1 MPALLTLCV
10 LAGGLLLT
18 PVVARLMPRA
28 TGWFLAAVYIA
39 AAVVFAPAFGSLTG
53 TGAEYTW
60 SMPWIPAWGVELSL
74 RTDPIGALFT
84 LLALVIGAVVL
95 VYAAAYLGPGK
106 HLGFYLGM
114 AMFTLAMVAL
124 VTTDDAVV
132 LFLCW
137 ELTSLASFLLIARSG
152 RAAEA
157 PSMRTLLITF
167 LGGLTLLA
175 ALAIAAVT
183 TGTTRISEILV
194 SQVWAQE
201 PGLTSVVAVLLAVSA
216 MTKSAQFPFHSWL
229 PDAMAAA
236 TPVSAYLH
244 AAAVVKAGIFLLL
257 RFSPLFHAVPVWSCL
272 LVAAGLA
279 TALIGGLRALQQ
291 TDLKKIMAYSTV
303 SQLGLIVA
311 AIGTGT
317 AVGLA
322 AAALHTLA
330 HAVFKSGLFMA
341 VGVIDHT
348 AGTRDL
354 RHMPAL
360 RRQAPFALVLTVL
373 GAAAMAGV
381 PPLLGFVSKE
391 SVFTAML
398 DFGVDGAGGTAPAWA
413 GPVALVVAGLAS
425 VFTVA
430 YCAKIVVGVFVDGPR
445 QRAPE
450 PLHPHAPS
458 ALLLGSTAVPLLAS
472 AVLVLALVPV
482 NTLVGSV
489 ASAAGGLAEVHDPH
503 LALWHGVNAELI
515 TTVLVL
521 ALGLGTLA
529 VRRTLWP
536 ALEGLRLPATGAGV
550 LEAARTGL
558 ERTGA
563 WVMARTAHDH
573 AGPHAAAMLVFL
585 SAVLLGG
592 VGGLIAGGHIPP
604 VAGGVNRPIDAVLLV
619 LLVVAVA
626 AVVRS
631 RTRLGATVSLSAV
644 GILITVQILSLG
656 APDVALTQLL
666 VESLTVIVIMLVLQ
680 RLPKTWGS
688 AVPSRRG
695 RPKSQVVPVIV
706 GVATGLAAFAAVWA
720 LNGRRERSD
729 LGTYLL
735 QETYPLT
742 HGHNVVNVILVE
754 FRALDTLGELTVLGM
769 AGVAIVAILS
779 TIRSARLDPAT
790 RTLSVVEAGAFD
802 RGEPE
807 LGSETARRAIMDPWA
822 NTAQLQLMLR
832 VILVIMLGV
841 SALLFW
847 RGHNEPGG
855 GFNAALVGSAVV
867 GLMYLST
874 SKDRQIGP
882 PRMPL
887 YFIGGGVML
896 ATATGLWNMAATGT
910 YMEPQHVEVLG
921 QHLSTAMVFDAG
933 VYLAVLGLILVSVN
947 VLGVARPST
956 ADSESMRGRLDE
968 AVEGVLPGPMDT
980 VRGERPDEI
989 PATTSSLRVVSPGS
1003 QYISTGTRPPE
1014 WGHDA

>member
-28 TGWFLAAVYIA
+28 TGWFLAAVYLAA
-39 AAVVFAPAFGSLTG
+39 AAVYAPAFSPLLG
-53 TGAEYTW
+53 TDAVHTW
-60 SMPWIPAWGVELSL
+60 SAPWIPAWGVEFAF
-74 RTDPIGALFT
+74 RADAIGALFT
-84 LLALVIGAVVL
+84 LLALVIGAIVL
-95 VYAAAYLGPGK
+95 VYASAYLGQGR

-114 AMFTLAMVAL
+114 ALFTLAMVGL

-132 LFLCW
+132 LFVCW

-175 ALAIAAVT
+175 ALAISAVAA
-183 TGTTRISEILV
+183 GTTRISGILAAE
-194 SQVWAQE
+194 VWAQQ
-201 PGLTSVVAVLLAVSA
+201 PGLTSLVGVLLAVAA

-257 RFSPLFHAVPVWSCL
+257 RFSPLFHAVPVWSFL

-279 TALIGGLRALQQ
+279 TALVGGLRAVQQ
-291 TDLKKIMAYSTV
+291 TDVKKLMAYSTV

-317 AVGLA
+317 AVGLT

-341 VGVIDHT
+341 VGVIDHA

-360 RRQAPFALVLTVL
+360 ARRAPAALVLTVI

-391 SVFTAML
+391 SILTAML
-398 DFGVDGAGGTAPAWA
+398 EYGAGGAGGAAPAWA
-413 GPVALVVAGLAS
+413 GPAALALAGLAS

-445 QRAPE
+445 EQAPE
-450 PLHPHAPS
+450 PLHPHAASP
-458 ALLLGSTAVPLLAS
+458 LLVGATAVPLLAT
-472 AVLVLALVPV
+472 AVLVLALAPI
-482 NTLVGSV
+482 NTLVGAV
-489 ASAAGGLAEVHDPH
+489 ATTAAGAATVYDPH
-503 LALWHGVNAELI
+503 LALWHGVSAELV
-515 TTVLVL
+515 TTVIVLV
-521 ALGLGTLA
+521 LGLGTLA
-529 VRRTLWP
+529 VRRRLWP
-536 ALEGLRLPATGAGV
+536 ALEALRLPASGAGV
-550 LEAARTGL
+550 VEGARAGL
-558 ERTGA
+558 ERTGRR
-563 WVMARTAHDH
+563 VMARTAHDH
-573 AGPHAAAMLVFL
+573 AAPHAAAMLVFV

-592 VGGLIAGGHIPP
+592 VAGLIGGGHIPP
-604 VAGGVNRPIDAVLLV
+604 VAAGVNRPIDAVLLV
-619 LLVVAVA
+619 LLVVAVYA
-626 AVVRS
+626 TVRS

-688 AVPSRRG
+688 AVPSRR
-695 RPKSQVVPVIV
+695 RPRRQLVPVLV

-720 LNGRRERSD
+720 LSGRRERSA

-735 QETYPLT
+735 EETYPLT
-742 HGHNVVNVILVE
+742 HGLNVVNVILVE

-779 TIRSARLDPAT
+779 TVRSARLDPAT
-790 RTLSVVEAGAFD
+790 RTMSVVEARSFD
-802 RGEPE
+802 SGEPE
-807 LGSETARRAIMDPWA
+807 LGSATARRAILDPWA

-832 VILVIMLGV
+832 VILVLMLVV

-847 RGHNEPGG
+847 RGHNAPGG

-867 GLMYLST
+867 GLLYLST

-910 YMEPQHVEVLG
+910 YMEPQHLEVLG
-921 QHLSTAMVFDAG
+921 QHLSSAMVFDAG

-947 VLGVARPST
+947 VLGVARHGAPG
-956 ADSESMRGRLDE
+956 AEGMRERLDE
-968 AVEGVLPGPMDT
+968 TVEGELTGPMDT
-980 VRGERPDEI
+980 VHGERRDEI
-989 PATTSSLRVVSPGS
+989 PPTTSSMHVVGRRS
-1003 QYISTGTRPPE
+1003 QYIASGTRPPE

>member
-18 PVVARLMPRA
+18 PVVARLTPRA
-28 TGWFLAAVYIA
+28 TGWFLAAVYA
-39 AAVVFAPAFGSLTG
+39 VAAVVFAPAFGSLTG
-53 TGAEYTW
+53 TGAAYTW

-84 LLALVIGAVVL
+84 LLALVIGAIVL
-95 VYAAAYLGPGK
+95 VYAVAYLGPGR

-114 AMFTLAMVAL
+114 AMFTLAMVGL

-167 LGGLTLLA
+167 VGGVSLLA
-175 ALAIAAVT
+175 GLAIASVAA
-183 TGTTRISEILV
+183 GTTRVSEILAAD
-194 SQVWAQE
+194 VWAGS
-201 PGLTSVVAVLLAVSA
+201 PGLTSLVAVLLAVSA

-257 RFSPLFHAVPVWSCL
+257 RFSPLFHAVPAWSFL

-279 TALIGGLRALQQ
+279 TALVGGLRAVQQ
-291 TDLKKIMAYSTV
+291 TDLKKLMAYSTV

-330 HAVFKSGLFMA
+330 HAVFKSGLFMS
-341 VGVIDHT
+341 VGVIDH
-348 AGTRDL
+348 AGGTRDL

-360 RRQAPFALVLTVL
+360 RGQAPFALVLTVI

-391 SVFTAML
+391 KVLTAML
-398 DFGVDGAGGTAPAWA
+398 EYGEGGAGGAAPAWA
-413 GPVALVVAGLAS
+413 GPVALVLAALAS
-425 VFTVA
+425 VLTVA
-430 YCAKIVVGVFVDGPR
+430 YCAKIVVGVFFDEPR
-445 QRAPE
+445 EQAPE

-458 ALLLGSTAVPLLAS
+458 ALLVGSTAVPLIAT
-472 AVLVLALVPV
+472 AVLVFFLAPI
-482 NTLVGSV
+482 NTLVGAV
-489 ASAAGGLAEVHDPH
+489 GTAAEGAAEVQDPH
-503 LALWHGVNAELI
+503 LSLWHGVNAELV
-515 TTVLVL
+515 TTVIVL

-529 VRRTLWP
+529 MRRTLWP
-536 ALEGLRLPATGAGV
+536 ALEGLRLPASGAGV
-550 LEAARTGL
+550 VEGARAGL
-558 ERTGA
+558 ERAGA
-563 WVMARTAHDH
+563 WLMARTAHDH
-573 AGPHAAAMLVFL
+573 AGPHVAAILVFL

-592 VGGLIAGGHIPP
+592 VAGLIAGGHIPP
-604 VAGGVNRPIDAVLLV
+604 VVEGINRSIDAVLLV
-619 LLVVAVA
+619 LLAVA
-626 AVVRS
+626 LFAVVRS
-631 RTRLGATVSLSAV
+631 HTRLGATVSLSAV

-666 VESLTVIVIMLVLQ
+666 VESLTIIVIMLVLQ

-688 AVPSRRG
+688 SAASRR
-695 RPKSQVVPVIV
+695 RPTRQLVPVLV
-706 GVATGLAAFAAVWA
+706 GLATGLAAFAAVWA
-720 LNGRRERSD
+720 LNGRRERSEV
-729 LGTYLL
+729 GTYLL
-735 QETYPLT
+735 EETYPLS
-742 HGHNVVNVILVE
+742 HGLNVVNVILVE

-779 TIRSARLDPAT
+779 TLRSAKLDPAT
-790 RTLSVVEAGAFD
+790 RTMSAVEASTFD
-802 RGEPE
+802 SGEPV
-807 LGSETARRAIMDPWA
+807 LGSDTARRAILNPWA

-910 YMEPQHVEVLG
+910 YMQPQGAEILG

-933 VYLAVLGLILVSVN
+933 VYLAVIGLILVAVN
-947 VLGVARPST
+947 VLGVARQST
-956 ADSESMRGRLDE
+956 TGAETMRERLDE
-968 AVEGVLPGPMDT
+968 AVEGELSGPMDT
-980 VRGERPDEI
+980 VHGERPDEI
-989 PATTSSLRVVSPGS
+989 PPTTSSMHVVSPRS
-1003 QYISTGTRPPE
+1003 QYISSGTRPPE